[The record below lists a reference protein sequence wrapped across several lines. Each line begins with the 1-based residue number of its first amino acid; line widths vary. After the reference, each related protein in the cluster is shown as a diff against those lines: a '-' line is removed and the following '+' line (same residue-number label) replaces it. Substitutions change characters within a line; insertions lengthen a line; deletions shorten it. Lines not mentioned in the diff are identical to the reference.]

1 VRCTFVAV
9 NIIWSQIPDALLRH
23 VLCPGRGG
31 YSLPLL
37 FMSRVSVDAELCAV
51 MYLVC
56 VFTLRF
62 FSNLE
67 EGALSVSS
75 GVMPSWGIRNVS
87 ADVDLS

>member
-1 VRCTFVAV
+1 VRCIFVAV

-23 VLCPGRGG
+23 ILCPGRGG

-62 FSNLE
+62 FFSR
-67 EGALSVSS
+67 GRCPLSIL
-75 GVMPSWGIRNVS
+75 GGDAILG
-87 ADVDLS
+87 DL